1 MASTNDKVLTPPVI
15 SHMSFTGF
23 LNSLR
28 DAGTVPTRIDKTLMP
43 KASGSQQSG
52 MLAALRFLGLID
64 EIGKPKEQ
72 FKPLVQAQDDARK
85 PLLEAIVRESYAFLF
100 NDPEFDLHHASSGE
114 MTQKFRNL
122 GISGSTL
129 TKTIAFFLAAAK
141 EYGIPVSPH
150 VKAPPPPP
158 PKNGSAG
165 KKSAKGLDE
174 PSRPLDGK
182 IGDDEDDQEVERF
195 EIPLPG
201 KRSAK
206 IIFPRGLDADDWAML
221 QIMLGAFVKRWKGF
235 TPEEREE

>member
-1 MASTNDKVLTPPVI
+1 
-15 SHMSFTGF
+15 MSFTAF

-28 DAGTVPTRIDKTLMP
+28 DAGTVPTRIDKTLMS

-64 EIGKPKEQ
+64 EAGKPKEQ
-72 FKPLVQAQDDARK
+72 FKPLVLAQDDARK

-129 TKTIAFFLAAAK
+129 TKTIAFFLSAAK

-150 VKAPPPPP
+150 VKAPPPP
-158 PKNGSAG
+158 KNGVMAR
-165 KKSAKGLDE
+165 KAAKVTEELTRE
-174 PSRPLDGK
+174 SDGK
-182 IGDDEDDQEVERF
+182 TRDEDDGPDVERF

-201 KRSAK
+201 KRSVK
-206 IIFPRGLDADDWAML
+206 VIVPNSLDADDWEML
-221 QIMLGAFVKRWKGF
+221 QSMISVYIKRWKGF
-235 TPEEREE
+235 KGNVS